1 MNKKPY
7 IYTISEDAYEDTVH
21 ERILLY
27 SFVRQLAHLT
37 KKAETVEDFF
47 RLKEAAA
54 IYGAQAEGLFESWDI
69 PGRYLVDGGPADLD
83 GIKELELLDYG
94 GDEPGGDTEDAENFE
109 DGPEP
114 DGDIFLI
121 SGGSFRLLVADL
133 YDLYCRYF
141 GLAGKLAAAEDEKA
155 FLKLKKNA
163 SGYERL
169 MKRLCKRW
177 GVPCDGEPWAYDTME
192 ERIRESR
199 LTPACPVRE
208 GTFHE

>member
-7 IYTISEDAYEDTVH
+7 IYMISEDAYEDTVH

-37 KKAETVEDFF
+37 KKAETMEDFF

-94 GDEPGGDTEDAENFE
+94 EDDPDEDTGDIPPGDEECVSFFDVMAELIAESKAVTADMEAALAELDSAFE
-109 DGPEP
+109 P
-114 DGDIFLI
+114 
-121 SGGSFRLLVADL
+121 FRHN
-133 YDLYCRYF
+133 
-141 GLAGKLAAAEDEKA
+141 GNDE
-155 FLKLKKNA
+155 
-163 SGYERL
+163 
-169 MKRLCKRW
+169 
-177 GVPCDGEPWAYDTME
+177 
-192 ERIRESR
+192 
-199 LTPACPVRE
+199 
-208 GTFHE
+208 